1 MPHWCWRFRRL
12 AFASVKPVALKKAD
26 FDETLIHTDGGDGYM
41 LHITRRIYRGEVG
54 PLKTKKSYRTLLVS
68 AELKE
73 RIFRISSS
81 EWIFTS
87 SSGNPVEGQNAARS
101 YIRPACKK
109 LGIVIAGWHD
119 FRHTL
124 TTKMRKDGRHP
135 RVIADILGHSKV
147 DLAMNTYDRSDT
159 NDVGM
164 ALLGS
169 RVTSGNNWK
178 EQNA

>member
-1 MPHWCWRFRRL
+1 MDEAAERGMMLLFCVFVFPQTTVPSQD
-12 AFASVKPVALKKAD
+12 ASLQ
-26 FDETLIHTDGGDGYM
+26 
-41 LHITRRIYRGEVG
+41 
-54 PLKTKKSYRTLLVS
+54 
-68 AELKE
+68 
-73 RIFRISSS
+73 
-81 EWIFTS
+81 S
-87 SSGNPVEGQNAARS
+87 SSGSPVEGQNAARS

-109 LGIVIAGWHD
+109 LGIVIAGWCD

-164 ALLGS
+164 ALLG
-169 RVTSGNNWK
+169 RKANLVTSGNGLK